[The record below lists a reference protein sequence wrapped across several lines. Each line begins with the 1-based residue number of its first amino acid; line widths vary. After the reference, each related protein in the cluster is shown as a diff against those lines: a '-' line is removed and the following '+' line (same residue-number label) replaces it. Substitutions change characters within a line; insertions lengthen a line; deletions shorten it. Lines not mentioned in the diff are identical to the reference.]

1 MVGLTYRDLVE
12 GKNLWKL
19 TYLNVLDAA
28 STKITGEFDPWKS
41 LLGLD
46 EDWGPLEAYFAGL
59 FLLLV
64 SRGVDAFEK
73 KSETNF
79 LSWALPRHCNGGFLV
94 VNRVP
99 FIKMRTDYCEEMCFQ
114 VYRHTCSHQLQVFLQ
129 VLTTEDV
136 HFSTLSEEAARSV
149 QKKQP
154 ALPESLM
161 ITQRC
166 DVLYLEP

>member
-1 MVGLTYRDLVE
+1 M
-12 GKNLWKL
+12 K
-19 TYLNVLDAA
+19 
-28 STKITGEFDPWKS
+28 TGAQ
-41 LLGLD
+41 
-46 EDWGPLEAYFAGL
+46 EAYFAGV

-64 SRGVDAFEK
+64 SRGVDGFK
-73 KSETNF
+73 KKHNP
-79 LSWALPRHCNGGFLV
+79 WALPTNTVNGGFLV

-149 QKKQP
+149 QKKNNQ
-154 ALPESLM
+154 
-161 ITQRC
+161 
-166 DVLYLEP
+166 LYLRVL